1 MQGIELLK
9 VAITEGVDVLP
20 KNFLSDNNIA
30 AKFVGLSRKFD
41 IYGYPEVCVYVI
53 EEDGELKDKVVYQ
66 VN

>member
-9 VAITEGVDVLP
+9 VAINEGVDVLP
-20 KNFLSDNNIA
+20 KNFLSDNDIA
-30 AKFVGLSRKFD
+30 AKFVGLSRDKFA
-41 IYGYPEVCVYVI
+41 GYPEVCVYVI

>member
-9 VAITEGVDVLP
+9 VAINEGVDVLP
-20 KNFLSDNNIA
+20 KDFLSDNGIA
-30 AKFVGLSRKFD
+30 AKFVGLSRKFEY
-41 IYGYPEVCVYVI
+41 YGYLEVCVYVI

>member
-9 VAITEGVDVLP
+9 VAINEGVVVLP
-20 KNFLSDNNIA
+20 KNFLSDNGIA
-30 AKFVGLSRKFD
+30 AKFVGISRKFEH
-41 IYGYPEVCVYVI
+41 YGYIEVCVYVI